1 MINSLKENYCLLWD
15 CIIWGP
21 DIVWEW
27 GSRSIPKEVI
37 FKVGSEESVW
47 VSQGI
52 TGGENATTESEK
64 MSKYLEVGKSWKYSN
79 WIVRMEIEEWA
90 WRHLS
95 HAWCGRYKLWF
106 RSKEQSSAW
115 EKDGACFPLPIFL
128 SYWPSAKVCGR
139 ERTFNQLRV

>member
-90 WRHLS
+90 WR
-95 HAWCGRYKLWF
+95 GRLGSYYVRSYIYRSWNTFWSIRLELGKVDMLLLLAYK
-106 RSKEQSSAW
+106 
-115 EKDGACFPLPIFL
+115 
-128 SYWPSAKVCGR
+128 Y
-139 ERTFNQLRV
+139 

>member
-1 MINSLKENYCLLWD
+1 MIVTCKINYFMIIMINSLKENYCLLWD

-90 WRHLS
+90 WR
-95 HAWCGRYKLWF
+95 GRLGSYYVRSYIYRSWNTFWSIRLELGKVDMLLLLAYK
-106 RSKEQSSAW
+106 
-115 EKDGACFPLPIFL
+115 
-128 SYWPSAKVCGR
+128 Y
-139 ERTFNQLRV
+139 